1 MARILGLS
9 SSLRARSLNSML
21 LRVAARIAAPS
32 IEFELYGEIGS
43 LPMFNTDLEAAY
55 GDSRTGRD

>member
-1 MARILGLS
+1 
-9 SSLRARSLNSML
+9 ML

-43 LPMFNTDLEAAY
+43 LPMFNPDLEAAY